1 MRKPYAIGIDIG
13 GTNTVFGIV
22 DARGNILG
30 SSSIKTLKHSDVEA
44 FLDDLY
50 SGLTGLME
58 RTGTMN
64 DIHGIGV
71 GAPGADRDGVIEY
84 AENLPWKM
92 PVKLAQLISEKFGI
106 PAQVTNDANAA
117 AIGEMMYGATRGF
130 KDFIMITLGTGVGSG
145 IVTDGKLLQ
154 GHNGLAGELGHAI
167 VRPGTGRMCGCGR
180 IGCLETYCS
189 ATGVARTAREF
200 LETKPEMDSLLRNI
214 DIENISSKDVYDAAI
229 KGDRLALEIF
239 EYTGTILGEAL
250 ANFATFS
257 DPEAFVIFGGLA
269 KSGDLLL
276 NPVRR
281 AFEKNIISLWK
292 GKVKI
297 LMSELKDADAA
308 LLGASAVG
316 WNVR

>member
-1 MRKPYAIGIDIG
+1 M
-13 GTNTVFGIV
+13 FGIV

-50 SGLTGLME
+50 TGLTGLME

-92 PVKLAQLISEKFGI
+92 

-229 KGDRLALEIF
+229 KGDQLALEIF

-281 AFEKNIISLWK
+281 AFEKNVISLWK